1 MSKIAIVTQ
10 LHPCTNPRP
19 VKEANCLAEAG
30 HEVFFVTVLQTV
42 ELTDRDRESLDERVT
57 LITAVDLRTTNRN
70 SLTKFLVRLG
80 RKVGQKLM
88 TVFGIETRFAVCH
101 APGRLL
107 QACIDLR
114 CDLYIGHIEAGLW
127 VGRELSERGYT
138 VAFDIEDWHS
148 RDGLPVAQKQF
159 PQQLVA
165 SLERF
170 AVKNGAYA
178 TTTSV
183 PLADA
188 LAEAYDSN
196 PPTVIRN
203 VFPQSETDNID
214 GQSVDRTDPQ
224 TPSLIW
230 FSQTIGR
237 GRGLEE
243 LWDALQQI
251 ATPLQIHI
259 RGNRRADFVSEL
271 ESALPHQHTLFIHSQ
286 VSHAQ
291 LLSRIAEHDIGLAI
305 ERSDPPS
312 RDLTLTNKIFQY
324 LQAGC
329 CVIATK
335 TAGQTH
341 LGTQHKEAILLAD
354 NTPEAIA
361 EAINSLVSSPEEL
374 QNRKSAAR
382 SLADS
387 QLNWD
392 QESEQFLNLV
402 NKVLAK

>member
-1 MSKIAIVTQ
+1 MSKIAIVSQ

-19 VKEANCLAEAG
+19 VKEANCLAAAG
-30 HEVFFVTVLQTV
+30 HEVFFVTILQSDD
-42 ELTDRDRESLDERVT
+42 LAQRDFEVLDERVT
-57 LITAVDLRTTNRN
+57 LVSAVDLRAANGN
-70 SLTKFLVRLG
+70 VLDKFLVRLR
-80 RKVGQKLM
+80 RKIGQKLL
-88 TVFGIETRFAVCH
+88 TAFGLETRFAVCH

-107 QACIDLR
+107 QECVRLD

-127 VGRELSERGYT
+127 VGRALSERGYIT
-138 VAFDIEDWHS
+138 AFDIEDWHS
-148 RDGLPVAQKQF
+148 RDGLPAAQKVF
-159 PQQLVA
+159 PQKLVA

-170 AVKNGAYA
+170 AVNHGEFA
-178 TTTSV
+178 TTTST
-183 PLADA
+183 PLSEA
-188 LAEAYDSN
+188 LANAYGSK

-214 GQSVDRTDPQ
+214 GQSVDRTDRG

-243 LWDALQQI
+243 LWEALEKI
-251 ATPLQIHI
+251 DTHLQIHI

-271 ESALPHQHTLFIHSQ
+271 ESALPNQHSLFIHKQ
-286 VSHAQ
+286 VSHSQ

-329 CVIATK
+329 CVIATR

-341 LGTQHKEAILLAD
+341 LGTQHKNAILLCD
-354 NTPEAIA
+354 STPEDIAAAIS
-361 EAINSLVSSPEEL
+361 SLVSRPQEL
-374 QNRKSAAR
+374 QDCKSAAR
-382 SLADS
+382 LLADS
-387 QLNWD
+387 ELNWD
-392 QESEQFLNLV
+392 QESEKFLNLV
-402 NKVLAK
+402 NKALAK